1 MALSRTKAAVT
12 IPDPQQWS
20 EIEGLFFEALQIP
33 SDQRAQWITTVTGG
47 REGVARE
54 VITLVEAH
62 EASEV
67 AAPQRRI
74 GAYRLDRRIGRGGM
88 GDVWLASRADGQFE
102 QRVAIKLVRSGLGAE
117 LLLGRFQQERTFLAR
132 LNHPNI
138 ARLLDGGVSPDGRP
152 YLVMEYV
159 EGEPILD
166 FCNQGN
172 LDLRA
177 RVEMVRQLC
186 AAVEYAHRN
195 LIVHR
200 DIKPGNVQVT
210 ADGSPRLLDFG
221 VAKLIENGD
230 LTAAT
235 SLPMLTPRYASPEQ
249 LRGEPVT
256 TATDVYSLGVLLFE
270 LLTGSL
276 PYEVRGNN
284 PAGMLTAVTTQEA
297 RLASRTSDRVPRGD
311 LDPILAKA
319 LEKDPAARYGS
330 VGQFAADLG
339 NFLNARAVMARSP
352 TARYRLGKYLR
363 RHWPAVAAVSMVALT
378 LAAAAALSMR
388 AAHLARVQDARSARV
403 TQFLEDMLGSVDPGW
418 EGTGPNA
425 GSATRVLDLLP
436 AARQRIATVFA
447 SDPVAQAR
455 VHRIVARAYTNL
467 QQFPDAEAEI
477 KGALAQLP
485 ALKSDPAEKAK
496 VLFAAGD
503 LDFRLSHRDAEERE
517 LRQALQTFES
527 SPALVADGA
536 EHAIYVTKL
545 AEALADVGKK
555 RDSEQYA
562 DRAAHLLAL
571 APANSPARTGIIHLN
586 LTLIDLKLGRLGP
599 ARSEARL
606 AAGQLALSPRPLN
619 ELAQAYMW
627 LGIVERFLGNSADS
641 RIAEERSVSAA
652 MHAAGINQA
661 ITIAPR
667 IELAYSQALSG
678 DFSHA
683 IPELN
688 RCLVQARAAS
698 SEEDLFHALHSLGY
712 ALALASRPREGEP
725 LLREA
730 VRVGARF
737 LSKSGPSMGIC
748 SLELG
753 ECLEREAQVSEAR
766 NCYRIAYSNLL
777 SYYGEVPVTAQARV
791 RLEGLPA
798 GH

>member
-221 VAKLIENGD
+221 VAKLIENED

-276 PYEVRGNN
+276 PY
-284 PAGMLTAVTTQEA
+284 
-297 RLASRTSDRVPRGD
+297 
-311 LDPILAKA
+311 
-319 LEKDPAARYGS
+319 
-330 VGQFAADLG
+330 
-339 NFLNARAVMARSP
+339 
-352 TARYRLGKYLR
+352 
-363 RHWPAVAAVSMVALT
+363 
-378 LAAAAALSMR
+378 
-388 AAHLARVQDARSARV
+388 
-403 TQFLEDMLGSVDPGW
+403 
-418 EGTGPNA
+418 
-425 GSATRVLDLLP
+425 
-436 AARQRIATVFA
+436 
-447 SDPVAQAR
+447 
-455 VHRIVARAYTNL
+455 
-467 QQFPDAEAEI
+467 
-477 KGALAQLP
+477 
-485 ALKSDPAEKAK
+485 
-496 VLFAAGD
+496 
-503 LDFRLSHRDAEERE
+503 
-517 LRQALQTFES
+517 
-527 SPALVADGA
+527 
-536 EHAIYVTKL
+536 
-545 AEALADVGKK
+545 
-555 RDSEQYA
+555 
-562 DRAAHLLAL
+562 
-571 APANSPARTGIIHLN
+571 
-586 LTLIDLKLGRLGP
+586 
-599 ARSEARL
+599 
-606 AAGQLALSPRPLN
+606 
-619 ELAQAYMW
+619 
-627 LGIVERFLGNSADS
+627 
-641 RIAEERSVSAA
+641 
-652 MHAAGINQA
+652 
-661 ITIAPR
+661 
-667 IELAYSQALSG
+667 
-678 DFSHA
+678 
-683 IPELN
+683 
-688 RCLVQARAAS
+688 
-698 SEEDLFHALHSLGY
+698 
-712 ALALASRPREGEP
+712 
-725 LLREA
+725 
-730 VRVGARF
+730 
-737 LSKSGPSMGIC
+737 
-748 SLELG
+748 
-753 ECLEREAQVSEAR
+753 
-766 NCYRIAYSNLL
+766 
-777 SYYGEVPVTAQARV
+777 
-791 RLEGLPA
+791 
-798 GH
+798 